1 MIDIAAGQS
10 LLINVTAYMFMLT
23 AYLYLLQKLEVNSWW
38 QILIGVGII
47 QIFDIIGFI
56 RYEELMLIVV
66 LALLMTKELL
76 ASTNRRKLG
85 LQVIVAGAFAYLTT
99 VSSTLLT
106 ELIIMK
112 LFSISGLSFTWG
124 LAFACSAIQL
134 LMGGL
139 ILLISVKLRILLN
152 EAIGRY
158 GYRDLSFVIG
168 GLLGSTIMV
177 IVLVDEFTYLE
188 VPTGYLTLMVLTIVG
203 ALFFVVIGCWLF
215 IRILL
220 RQAKIEREQ
229 TNQANLA
236 MYTDQLEKNYNEVRQ
251 FRHDIKNALLALEI
265 RIDESDDALLTADV
279 QALMQQYH
287 FDAIFSSEI
296 GRFANINNTY
306 IKGII
311 FSKYVAAQ
319 KQGISLTVEVSDDL
333 FDSQQQYFNELR
345 ILGILLDNALEA
357 AIAVN
362 QAKVVVS
369 IFRESGHLIYLVKN
383 RINGPVNIAKIW
395 QRGYSTKG
403 DNRGLGL
410 TTVRE
415 IVNQHG
421 NFYLSVKQ
429 VSNEFIAQLSVA
441 D

>member
-1 MIDIAAGQS
+1 MVITTGQG
-10 LLINVTAYMFMLT
+10 LLINVTSYIFMLT
-23 AYLYLLQKLEVNSWW
+23 AYLYLLKQLNINSWW
-38 QILIGVGII
+38 RIFGSVAVIQMFDLIGL
-47 QIFDIIGFI
+47 I
-56 RYEELMLIVV
+56 RYEELILIMMLV
-66 LALLMTKELL
+66 LLMSKQLIKSL
-76 ASTNRRKLG
+76 NRRKLWG
-85 LQVIVAGAFAYLTT
+85 QIVVSGALAYLTT
-99 VSSTLLT
+99 IISTLLT
-106 ELIIMK
+106 EIAIMGI
-112 LFSISGLSFTWG
+112 LTIFGSSFTW
-124 LAFACSAIQL
+124 LSAVICAFLQL
-134 LMGGL
+134 IVGGL
-139 ILLISVKLRILLN
+139 ILILTVKIRTVLN
-152 EAIGRY
+152 EAIQRY
-158 GYRDLSFVIG
+158 GYRDLLFVMG
-168 GLLGSTIMV
+168 GLLGSTVMV
-177 IVLVDEFTYLE
+177 IVLVDEFSYLN
-188 VPTGYLTLMVLTIVG
+188 VPIGYLTLMVLTIFV

-383 RINGPVNIAKIW
+383 RVDGSVNIAKIW

>member
-1 MIDIAAGQS
+1 MSKQLIRS
-10 LLINVTAYMFMLT
+10 L
-23 AYLYLLQKLEVNSWW
+23 
-38 QILIGVGII
+38 
-47 QIFDIIGFI
+47 
-56 RYEELMLIVV
+56 
-66 LALLMTKELL
+66 
-76 ASTNRRKLG
+76 NRRKLFG
-85 LQVIVAGAFAYLTT
+85 QIFVAGALAYLTT
-99 VSSTLLT
+99 IVATLLT
-106 ELIIMK
+106 EIAIMGI
-112 LFSISGLSFTWG
+112 LTILGNSFTWLSAAICAFLQLIVG
-124 LAFACSAIQL
+124 GVILVLA
-134 LMGGL
+134 
-139 ILLISVKLRILLN
+139 VKIRTILN
-152 EAIGRY
+152 EAIQRY
-158 GYRDLSFVIG
+158 GYRDLVFVMG
-168 GLLGSTIMV
+168 GLLGSTVMV
-177 IVLVDEFTYLE
+177 IVLVDEFNYLK
-188 VPTGYLTLMVLTIVG
+188 VPSGYLILMVLTILI
-203 ALFFVVIGCWLF
+203 ALFFVIIGCWLF
-215 IRILL
+215 MRLLL

-265 RIDESDDALLTADV
+265 RIDESDDALLIADV
-279 QALMQQYH
+279 HALMQQYH

-319 KQGISLTVEVSDDL
+319 KQGISFTVEVSDDL
-333 FDSQQQYFNELR
+333 FDSQQHYFNELR

-357 AIAVN
+357 AIDVN
-362 QAKVVVS
+362 QARVVVS
-369 IFRESGHLIYLVKN
+369 IFRESGRLIYLVKN
-383 RINGPVNIAKIW
+383 RIETPVNIAKIW

-429 VSNEFIAQLSVA
+429 VSNEFIAQLSVT